1 MLETI
6 LGNTTAAKVMLYLF
20 HYGEGY
26 GAGISKDLS
35 IAVNQVQKQL
45 DRFEQGGILVSKNMG
60 RVRIYSFNPK
70 MAVTRKL
77 KELIQIFYDA
87 IPLEQK
93 EKFFGAR
100 RGPRRKGKPVIGS
113 SNEN

>member
-6 LGNTTAAKVMLYLF
+6 LGNTTAAKIMLYLF

-26 GAGISKDLS
+26 GSGISKDFG

-45 DRFEQGGILVSKNMG
+45 DRFEQGGILVSKNLG
-60 RVRIYSFNPK
+60 RVRVYSFNPK
-70 MAVTRKL
+70 LAVVRKFQ
-77 KELIQIFYDA
+77 ELIQVFYDA

-93 EKFFGAR
+93 EQLFGAR
-100 RGPRRKGKPVIGS
+100 RRPRRKGKPII
-113 SNEN
+113 EKLKK